1 MCLIQ
6 PATVLALFDQEVL
19 VEVDGRNRLVANLIV
34 PDLRV
39 GDEVLVGLGSVL
51 ARITDAEAAATREL
65 IDAALEAE
73 NDPLTT
79 TTPLS
84 TSPRR
89 SI

>member
-6 PATVLALFDQEVL
+6 PATVLARFENEVL
-19 VEVDGRNRLVANLIV
+19 VDVDGRNRLVANLIV

-51 ARITDAEAAATREL
+51 ARITDAEAAAAREL
-65 IDAALEAE
+65 IEAALEAA

-79 TTPLS
+79 TPPLS

-89 SI
+89 ST

>member
-1 MCLIQ
+1 MCLTQ
-6 PATVLALFDQEVL
+6 PATVLARFDKEAL

-51 ARITDAEAAATREL
+51 ARITDAEAAAAREL
-65 IDAALEAE
+65 IDAALGAE
-73 NDPLTT
+73 KEPLRTT
-79 TTPLS
+79 APLS

-89 SI
+89 ST